1 MNYSNLSLDE
11 IWEQREIIEGLN
23 KFTEYIEEYKET
35 TFMQIANLYGYSAA
49 RDICNINYDGSEMK
63 KDCYNSSLQQNY
75 KLLECVIEYLHN
87 LLSGCGYK
95 RDKKERT
102 SISGI
107 HDVQHSIYATYC
119 DYFISED
126 KSFSKRTSAIY
137 NFLRIKTK
145 IISFYE
151 FEDIIKQ

>member
-75 KLLECVIEYLHN
+75 KLLECA
-87 LLSGCGYK
+87 CK
-95 RDKKERT
+95 
-102 SISGI
+102 
-107 HDVQHSIYATYC
+107 
-119 DYFISED
+119 
-126 KSFSKRTSAIY
+126 
-137 NFLRIKTK
+137 
-145 IISFYE
+145 
-151 FEDIIKQ
+151 